1 MKKNIMTFVQPMIG
15 PLILLVLWFYGA
27 KAIDNHLILPEF
39 TSVIKHFFHPF
50 EDMIGLGSLVV
61 NILISILRVLLG
73 YIIALIIALPLG
85 IIMGYNQTANNIIS
99 PVIGLFRPIPPL
111 AWTPLVLAWFGVT
124 SLATMAGLD
133 RGDWYIFLNN
143 FKATMMFIIY
153 LGAFFPIITSTIHG
167 ISQVPKTLIE
177 SAKVLGASERDIF
190 FKILLPGA
198 SPAIL
203 NGMRIGLGSAW
214 TSLVSAEMMPGS
226 LSGVG
231 YLITHAY
238 ELAKIDIVVVGMISI
253 GIVGFF
259 LDYSLRAIEKKKYA
273 WSGNQDSVN

>member
-1 MKKNIMTFVQPMIG
+1 MKKDISMFIQPMIG
-15 PLILLVLWFYGA
+15 PLILLLLWSYGA
-27 KAIDNHLILPEF
+27 KVIDNPLILPEIG
-39 TSVIKHFFHPF
+39 SVIEHFSHPF
-50 EDMIGLGSLVV
+50 EDMIGLGSLVI
-61 NILISILRVLLG
+61 NIFISILRVLLG
-73 YIIALIIALPLG
+73 YIIALVIALPLG
-85 IIMGYNQTANNIIS
+85 IVMGYNKTVNKIIN
-99 PVIGLFRPIPPL
+99 PVLGLFRPIPPL

-124 SLATMAGLD
+124 SLGTMSGLD
-133 RGDWYIFLNN
+133 RGQLYIFLNN
-143 FKATMMFIIY
+143 FKVTMMFIIF

-198 SPAIL
+198 APAIL

-259 LDYSLRAIEKKKYA
+259 LDYSLRVVEKRKYA
-273 WSGNQDSVN
+273 WSSNQEAVN

>member
-1 MKKNIMTFVQPMIG
+1 MQKDISRFIQPMIG
-15 PLILLVLWFYGA
+15 PFILLLLWSYGA
-27 KAIDNHLILPEF
+27 KVIDNRLVLPEVI
-39 TSVIKHFFHPF
+39 SVIKHFSHPF
-50 EDMIGLGSLVV
+50 KDMIGMGSLVN

-73 YIIALIIALPLG
+73 YIIALVLALPLG
-85 IIMGYNQTANNIIS
+85 IVMGYNGTVNKIIN
-99 PVIGLFRPIPPL
+99 PVLGLFRPVPPL

-124 SLATMAGLD
+124 SLGTMTGLD
-133 RGDWYIFLNN
+133 RGQLYIFLNN
-143 FKATMMFIIY
+143 FKVTMMFIIF

-177 SAKVLGASERDIF
+177 SAKVLGASKKDIF

-198 SPAIL
+198 APTIL

-231 YLITHAY
+231 YLITHSY

-253 GIVGFF
+253 GIIGFL
-259 LDYSLRAIEKKKYA
+259 LDYSLRVAEKKKYA
-273 WSGNQDSVN
+273 WSNNQEVVN